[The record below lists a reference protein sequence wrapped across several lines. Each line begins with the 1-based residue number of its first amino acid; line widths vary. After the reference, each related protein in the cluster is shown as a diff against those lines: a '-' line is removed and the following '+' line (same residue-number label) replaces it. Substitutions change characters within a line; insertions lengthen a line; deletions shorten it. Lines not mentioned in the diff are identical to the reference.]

1 MLIFCFVLALIG
13 VMMSLP
19 LVTMYAT
26 GGIVGQR
33 TAPRWLAACASL
45 LVGLGL
51 AYGVWR
57 MTLSFESPEWT
68 DWLLI
73 AWTAGA
79 AVAAQLTLLTVLSK
93 SGALFEGDN

>member
-19 LVTMYAT
+19 LVTMYAA
-26 GGIVGQR
+26 GEFAGQQ
-33 TAPRWLAACASL
+33 TAPRWLAACASW

-57 MTLSFESPEWT
+57 MTLSFKSPDWT
-68 DWLLI
+68 EWLLI

-79 AVAAQLTLLTVLSK
+79 AVAAQLTLLAALSK
-93 SGALFEGDN
+93 SGAPLEGDS